1 MPCNKRMFITE
12 SSSMSNFSL
21 RNKLLL
27 LSLFPL
33 ILTLCILMTVS
44 YYVEQSALA
53 DEVTTFRTKLIG
65 ERKTQIKEATEIAAG
80 IVQYQLSLKENGN
93 VNQAL
98 RDIRFGS
105 SGYFFIYDSQGKN
118 LFHAVMPNLEGQN
131 KIDMTDPRG
140 TKIIVGLLDAA
151 KRGDGNFSFY
161 FQKPNTNEQI
171 EKIGYSMMIP
181 GTDWMLG
188 TGAYIDDID
197 AVVEDYRAT
206 VTEQMI
212 DKSYAILLIALL
224 LAAMTA
230 VVILATAQRMVA
242 PIKNMADNLNDIAKG
257 EGDLTKRLTVKG
269 EDEIAQLGQSFN
281 LFVDKLQ
288 TIIGDVANATAKVK
302 SAANAIHD
310 QTKVMSS
317 QLISHNNETDQVVTA
332 ITEMSA
338 TASEVAQNTTQV
350 AEATHAATGDVA
362 NAQRCVDASLEE
374 ISALMAQINN
384 AAGNIQSLSEQSK
397 KINNVL
403 SVIGGIAEQTN
414 LLALN
419 AAIEAA
425 RAGEQGRGF
434 AVVADEVRNLA
445 SRTQSSTLEINEML
459 SELHK
464 LVALAVKT
472 MEESQQS
479 CVRSVDSSRA
489 ISESLGSVTSA
500 VTAIN
505 DMSTQIATAAT
516 EQSSVTEEIN
526 RNVFA
531 IQEIVNELLHSSEDA
546 ARVSQTVSQEGINL
560 GKLVGQFKI

>member
-1 MPCNKRMFITE
+1 
-12 SSSMSNFSL
+12 MSKLSL

-33 ILTLCILMTVS
+33 ILALLVLMSVS
-44 YYVEQSALA
+44 YYVEKNALA
-53 DEVTTFRTKLIG
+53 DEVVTFRSKLVG
-65 ERKTQIKEATEIAAG
+65 ERKQQIKEATEIAAG
-80 IVQYQLSLKENGN
+80 IVNYQLSLKEQGN

-105 SGYFFIYDSQGKN
+105 AGYFFMYDSQGKN
-118 LFHAVMPNLEGQN
+118 IFHALIPSLEGQN
-131 KIDMTDPRG
+131 KMDMTDPRG

-151 KRGDGNFSFY
+151 KRGDGSFSY
-161 FQKPNTNEQI
+161 YYQKPNTNEQI
-171 EKIGYSMMIP
+171 EKISYAMMIP

-188 TGAYIDDID
+188 TGAYIDDIE
-197 AVVEDYRAT
+197 AVVEDYRET
-206 VTEQMI
+206 VTEQMAE
-212 DKSYAILLIALL
+212 KSFAILLIALFL
-224 LAAMTA
+224 TGITGFIIMIAAH
-230 VVILATAQRMVA
+230 RMVV

-269 EDEIAQLGQSFN
+269 EDEIAQLGRSFN

-288 TIIGDVANATAKVK
+288 HIIGDVATATAKVK
-302 SAANAIHD
+302 TAANAIHD

-317 QLISHNNETDQVVTA
+317 QLVSHNNETDQVVTA
-332 ITEMSA
+332 ITEMSS
-338 TASEVAQNTTQV
+338 TANEVAKNTTQV

-374 ISALMAQINN
+374 IASLMSQINN
-384 AAGNIQSLSEQSK
+384 AAGSIKSLSEQSQ
-397 KINNVL
+397 KINSVL

-445 SRTQSSTLEINEML
+445 SRTQASTLEINEML
-459 SELHK
+459 SALHK
-464 LVALAVKT
+464 LVTQAVKA

-479 CVRSVDSSRA
+479 CVRSVDSSRT
-489 ISESLGSVTSA
+489 ISDSLGSVTSA

-505 DMSTQIATAAT
+505 DMSTQIAAAAT

-526 RNVFA
+526 RNVYA
-531 IQEIVNELLHSSEDA
+531 IQGIVNELLHSSEDA
-546 ARVSQTVSQEGINL
+546 ARISMTVSEEGINL

>member
-1 MPCNKRMFITE
+1 
-12 SSSMSNFSL
+12 MSNFSL

-27 LSLFPL
+27 LALFPL
-33 ILTLCILMTVS
+33 ILTLIVLMTVS
-44 YYVEQSALA
+44 YHVEQSALA
-53 DEVTTFRTKLIG
+53 DEVTTFREKLIG
-65 ERKTQIKEATEIAAG
+65 ERKTQIKEATQIAAG
-80 IVQYQLSLKENGN
+80 IVQYQLSLKEQGN

-140 TKIIVGLLDAA
+140 TKIIVGLLNAA
-151 KRGDGNFSFY
+151 KNGDGNFSFY

-188 TGAYIDDID
+188 TGVYVDDID
-197 AVVEDYRAT
+197 AVVEDYRAAAY
-206 VTEQMI
+206 EQMMS
-212 DKSYAILLIALL
+212 KSLGVLLIALI
-224 LAAMTA
+224 LAAITA
-230 VVILATAQRMVA
+230 AVILLTAHRMVT

-257 EGDLTKRLTVKG
+257 EGDLTKRLAVKG
-269 EDEIAQLGQSFN
+269 DDEIAQLGRSFN

-288 TIIGDVANATAKVK
+288 TIIGDVAHATAKVK
-302 SAANAIHD
+302 TAANAIHD
-310 QTKVMSS
+310 QTKVMSR

-384 AAGNIQSLSEQSK
+384 AASNIQSLSEQSQ
-397 KINNVL
+397 KINSVL

-464 LVALAVKT
+464 LVSLAVKT

-479 CVRSVDSSRA
+479 CIRSVDSSRA

-531 IQEIVNELLHSSEDA
+531 IQEIVNELLHSSEEA
-546 ARVSQTVSQEGINL
+546 ASVSQTVSQEGLNL
-560 GKLVGQFKI
+560 GKLVGQFRI

>member
-1 MPCNKRMFITE
+1 
-12 SSSMSNFSL
+12 MSNLSL

-33 ILTLCILMTVS
+33 IFTLLVLITVS
-44 YYVEQSALA
+44 YYVEQESLA
-53 DEVTTFRTKLIG
+53 EEVVTFRTKLVG
-65 ERKTQIKEATEIAAG
+65 ERKQQIKEATEIAAG
-80 IVQYQLSLKENGN
+80 IVQYQLSLKDKGN

-105 SGYFFIYDSQGKN
+105 AGYFFMYDSQGKN
-118 LFHAVMPNLEGQN
+118 IFHALLPNLEGQN

-151 KRGDGNFSFY
+151 KRGDGNFSY
-161 FQKPNTNEQI
+161 YYQKPNTNEQI
-171 EKIGYSMMIP
+171 EKISFVMMVP

-188 TGAYIDDID
+188 TGAYIDDIE
-197 AVVEDYRAT
+197 AVVEDYRQT
-206 VTEQMI
+206 VTEQMAE
-212 DKSYAILLIALL
+212 KSLMILLIALVL
-224 LAAMTA
+224 TG
-230 VVILATAQRMVA
+230 ATAFVIMVAAHRMVV

-257 EGDLTKRLTVKG
+257 EGDLTKRLSVKG
-269 EDEIAQLGQSFN
+269 EDEIAQLGRAFN

-288 TIIGDVANATAKVK
+288 HIIGDVANATAKVK
-302 SAANAIHD
+302 AAANAIHD

-317 QLISHNNETDQVVTA
+317 QLLSHNNETDQVVTA
-332 ITEMSA
+332 ITEMSS

-350 AEATHAATGDVA
+350 AEATQAATGDVA

-374 ISALMAQINN
+374 IAALMEQINH
-384 AAGNIQSLSEQSK
+384 AAGSIKSLSEQSQ
-397 KINNVL
+397 KINSVL

-445 SRTQSSTLEINEML
+445 SRTQASTLEINEML
-459 SELHK
+459 SALHK
-464 LVALAVKT
+464 LVSQAVKT
-472 MEESQQS
+472 MDESQQS
-479 CVRSVDSSRA
+479 CVRSVESSRA

-526 RNVFA
+526 RNVYA

-546 ARVSQTVSQEGINL
+546 ARVSQTVSQEGTNL
-560 GKLVGQFKI
+560 GNLVGQFKI

>member
-1 MPCNKRMFITE
+1 
-12 SSSMSNFSL
+12 MSNFSL

-33 ILTLCILMTVS
+33 ILTLLILMSVS
-44 YYVEQSALA
+44 YYVEKEALD
-53 DEVTTFRTKLIG
+53 DEVVTFKTKLVG
-65 ERKTQIKEATEIAAG
+65 ERKQQIKEATEIAAG
-80 IVQYQLSLKENGN
+80 IVQYQISLKDQGN

-105 SGYFFIYDSQGKN
+105 AGYFFIYDSKGKN
-118 LFHAVMPNLEGQN
+118 IFHALLPALEGQD

-140 TKIIVGLLDAA
+140 TKIIVGLLNAA
-151 KRGDGNFSFY
+151 QRGDGHFSY
-161 FQKPNTNEQI
+161 YYQKPNTNEQI
-171 EKIGYSMMIP
+171 EKLSYVTMVP

-188 TGAYIDDID
+188 TGAYIDDIE
-197 AVVEDYRAT
+197 AVVEDYRIT
-206 VTEQMI
+206 VTEQMV
-212 DKSYAILLIALL
+212 DKSYGLLLIALL
-224 LAAMTA
+224 LTGFAAFIIMIA
-230 VVILATAQRMVA
+230 AHRMVV
-242 PIKNMADNLNDIAKG
+242 PIQKMAENLNDIAKG
-257 EGDLTKRLTVKG
+257 EGDLTKRLLVKG

-288 TIIGDVANATAKVK
+288 TIIGDVASATTKVK
-302 SAANAIHD
+302 EAANAIHD

-332 ITEMSA
+332 ITEMSS

-350 AEATHAATGDVA
+350 AEATQAATGDVA

-374 ISALMAQINN
+374 IAGLMEQINH
-384 AAGNIQSLSEQSK
+384 AAGSIQSLSEQSQ
-397 KINNVL
+397 KINSVL

-445 SRTQSSTLEINEML
+445 SRTQASTLEINEML
-459 SELHK
+459 SALHK
-464 LVALAVKT
+464 LVAQAVKT
-472 MEESQQS
+472 MEDSQQS
-479 CVRSVDSSRA
+479 CVRSVASSRA

-526 RNVFA
+526 RNVYA
-531 IQEIVNELLHSSEDA
+531 IQEIVNELLHSSQDA
-546 ARVSQTVSQEGINL
+546 ARISQTVSQEGTNL

>member
-1 MPCNKRMFITE
+1 
-12 SSSMSNFSL
+12 MSNFSL

-151 KRGDGNFSFY
+151 KKGDGNFSFY

-188 TGAYIDDID
+188 TGVYIDDID
-197 AVVEDYRAT
+197 TVVEDYRAT

-212 DKSYAILLIALL
+212 EKSYAILLIALL
-224 LAAMTA
+224 LAAITA
-230 VVILATAQRMVA
+230 AVILITAQRMVA

-257 EGDLTKRLTVKG
+257 EGDLTKRLIVKG

-288 TIIGDVANATAKVK
+288 TIIGDVANATTKVK
-302 SAANAIHD
+302 TAANAIHD

-384 AAGNIQSLSEQSK
+384 AAGSIQSLSEQSK

-459 SELHK
+459 TELHK

>member
-1 MPCNKRMFITE
+1 
-12 SSSMSNFSL
+12 MSNLSL

-33 ILTLCILMTVS
+33 ILTLLVLMTVS
-44 YYVEQSALA
+44 YYVEQESLA
-53 DEVTTFRTKLIG
+53 EEVVTFRTKLVG
-65 ERKTQIKEATEIAAG
+65 ERKQQIKEATEIAAG
-80 IVQYQLSLKENGN
+80 IVQYQLSLKDQGY

-105 SGYFFIYDSQGKN
+105 AGYFFIYDSQGKN
-118 LFHAVMPNLEGQN
+118 IFHALMPNLEGQN

-151 KRGDGNFSFY
+151 KRGDGNFSY
-161 FQKPNTNEQI
+161 YYQKPNTNEQI
-171 EKIGYSMMIP
+171 EKISYVMMVP

-188 TGAYIDDID
+188 TGAYIDDIE
-197 AVVEDYRAT
+197 AVVEDYRQT
-206 VTEQMI
+206 VTEQMA
-212 DKSYAILLIALL
+212 DKSFMILLIALVL
-224 LAAMTA
+224 TGITAFIIMVAAH
-230 VVILATAQRMVA
+230 RMVV
-242 PIKNMADNLNDIAKG
+242 PIKNMADSLNDIAKG
-257 EGDLTKRLTVKG
+257 EGDLTKRLSVKG
-269 EDEIAQLGQSFN
+269 EDEIAQLGQAFN

-317 QLISHNNETDQVVTA
+317 QLLSHNNETDQVVTA
-332 ITEMSA
+332 ITEMSS

-350 AEATHAATGDVA
+350 AEATQAATGDVA

-374 ISALMAQINN
+374 IAGLMSQINN
-384 AAGNIQSLSEQSK
+384 AAGSIKSLSEQSQ
-397 KINNVL
+397 KINSVL

-445 SRTQSSTLEINEML
+445 SRTQASTLEINEML

-464 LVALAVKT
+464 LVSVAVKT
-472 MEESQQS
+472 MDESQQS

-526 RNVFA
+526 RNVYA

-546 ARVSQTVSQEGINL
+546 AKVSQTVSQEGINL

>member
-1 MPCNKRMFITE
+1 
-12 SSSMSNFSL
+12 MSNLSL

-27 LSLFPL
+27 LALFPL
-33 ILTLCILMTVS
+33 LLTLVILMTVS
-44 YYVEQSALA
+44 YHVEQESLA
-53 DEVTTFRTKLIG
+53 DEVTAFREKLIG
-65 ERKTQIKEATEIAAG
+65 ERKTQIKEATQIAAG
-80 IVQYQLSLKENGN
+80 IVQYQLSLKEQGN

-140 TKIIVGLLDAA
+140 TKIIVGLLNAA
-151 KRGDGNFSFY
+151 KNGDGNFSFY

-171 EKIGYSMMIP
+171 EKLGYSMMIP

-188 TGAYIDDID
+188 TGVYVDDID

-206 VTEQMI
+206 AYEQMM
-212 DKSYAILLIALL
+212 SNSLGVLL
-224 LAAMTA
+224 LALILAAITA
-230 VVILATAQRMVA
+230 AVILLTAHRMVT

-257 EGDLTKRLTVKG
+257 EGDLTKRLTVTG
-269 EDEIAQLGQSFN
+269 EDEIAQLGRSFN

-384 AAGNIQSLSEQSK
+384 AASNIQSLSEQSK
-397 KINNVL
+397 KINSVL

-434 AVVADEVRNLA
+434 AVVADEVRSLA

-464 LVALAVKT
+464 LVSLAVKT

-479 CVRSVDSSRA
+479 CIRSVDSSRA

-546 ARVSQTVSQEGINL
+546 ARVSQTVSQEGTNL

>member
-1 MPCNKRMFITE
+1 
-12 SSSMSNFSL
+12 MSNFSL

-27 LSLFPL
+27 LALFPL
-33 ILTLCILMTVS
+33 ILTLIVLMTLS
-44 YYVEQSALA
+44 YHVEQSALA
-53 DEVTTFRTKLIG
+53 DEVTAFREKLIS
-65 ERKTQIKEATEIAAG
+65 ERKTQIKEATQIAAG
-80 IVQYQLSLKENGN
+80 IVQYQLSLKEQGN

-140 TKIIVGLLDAA
+140 TKIIVGLLNAA
-151 KRGDGNFSFY
+151 KNGDGNFSFY

-188 TGAYIDDID
+188 TGVYVDDID
-197 AVVEDYRAT
+197 AVVEDYRAAAY
-206 VTEQMI
+206 EQMMS
-212 DKSYAILLIALL
+212 KSLGVLLIALI
-224 LAAMTA
+224 LAAITA
-230 VVILATAQRMVA
+230 AVILLTAHRMVT

-257 EGDLTKRLTVKG
+257 EGDLTKRLTVTG
-269 EDEIAQLGQSFN
+269 EDEIAQLGRSFN

-288 TIIGDVANATAKVK
+288 TIIGDVAHATAKVK
-302 SAANAIHD
+302 TAANAIHD

-384 AAGNIQSLSEQSK
+384 AASNIQSLSEQSK
-397 KINNVL
+397 KINSVL

-434 AVVADEVRNLA
+434 AVVADEVRSLA

-464 LVALAVKT
+464 LVSLAVKT

-479 CVRSVDSSRA
+479 CIRSVDSSRA

-546 ARVSQTVSQEGINL
+546 ARVSQTVSQEGLNL

>member
-1 MPCNKRMFITE
+1 
-12 SSSMSNFSL
+12 MSKLSL

-33 ILTLCILMTVS
+33 ILALLILMSVS
-44 YYVEQSALA
+44 YYVEQDALA
-53 DEVTTFRTKLIG
+53 AEVVTFKTKLVG
-65 ERKTQIKEATEIAAG
+65 ERKQQIKEATEIAAG
-80 IVQYQLSLKENGN
+80 IVNYQLSLKEQGN

-105 SGYFFIYDSQGKN
+105 AGYFFMYDSQGKN
-118 LFHAVMPNLEGQN
+118 IFHALIPSLEGQN

-151 KRGDGNFSFY
+151 KRGDGNFSY
-161 FQKPNTNEQI
+161 YYQKPNTNEQV
-171 EKIGYSMMIP
+171 EKISYAMMIP

-197 AVVEDYRAT
+197 AVVEEYRAT
-206 VTEQMI
+206 VTEQMA
-212 DKSYAILLIALL
+212 DKSFAILLIAFFLTGITGFIIMI
-224 LAAMTA
+224 AAH
-230 VVILATAQRMVA
+230 RMVV

-257 EGDLTKRLTVKG
+257 EGDLTKRLAVKG
-269 EDEIAQLGQSFN
+269 EDEIAQLGRSFN

-288 TIIGDVANATAKVK
+288 NIIGDVATATAKVK
-302 SAANAIHD
+302 TAANAIHA
-310 QTKVMSS
+310 QTTVMSS
-317 QLISHNNETDQVVTA
+317 QLVSHNNETDQVVTA
-332 ITEMSA
+332 ITEMSS
-338 TASEVAQNTTQV
+338 TASEVAKNTTQV

-374 ISALMAQINN
+374 IASLMSQINN
-384 AAGNIQSLSEQSK
+384 AAGSIKSLSEQSQ
-397 KINNVL
+397 KINSVL

-445 SRTQSSTLEINEML
+445 SRTQASTLEINEML
-459 SELHK
+459 SALHK
-464 LVALAVKT
+464 LVTQAVKA

-479 CVRSVDSSRA
+479 CVRSVDSSRT
-489 ISESLGSVTSA
+489 ISDSLGSVTSA

-505 DMSTQIATAAT
+505 DMSTQIAAAAT

-526 RNVFA
+526 RNVYA

-546 ARVSQTVSQEGINL
+546 ARVSLTVSEEGINL
-560 GKLVGQFKI
+560 GKLVGQFRI

>member
-1 MPCNKRMFITE
+1 MF
-12 SSSMSNFSL
+12 NLSL

-33 ILTLCILMTVS
+33 LLALIILMSIS
-44 YYVEQSALA
+44 YYVEKGALA
-53 DEVTTFRTKLIG
+53 EEIVTFRTKLVD
-65 ERKTQIKEATEIAAG
+65 ERKQQIKEATQIAAG
-80 IVQYQLSLKENGN
+80 IVEYQLSLKDKGD

-98 RDIRFGS
+98 RNIRFGS
-105 SGYFFIYDSQGKN
+105 AGYFFIYDSQGKN
-118 LFHAVMPNLEGQN
+118 LFHALLPELEGQN

-140 TKIIVGLLDAA
+140 TKIIVGLLEAA
-151 KRGDGNFSFY
+151 QRGDGNFSFY

-171 EKIGYSMMIP
+171 EKLGFSMMIP

-188 TGAYIDDID
+188 TGAYIDDIEAD
-197 AVVEDYRAT
+197 VEKYSDT
-206 VTEQMI
+206 VTERMASKSMMI
-212 DKSYAILLIALL
+212 LFIAFILILVTVLI
-224 LAAMTA
+224 
-230 VVILATAQRMVA
+230 ILVSAHRMVI
-242 PIKNMADNLNDIAKG
+242 PIKHMADSLNDIAKG
-257 EGDLTKRLTVKG
+257 EGDLTKRLDVEG
-269 EDEIAQLGQSFN
+269 SDEIAQLGQSFN

-288 TIIGDVANATAKVK
+288 TIIGEVANATDKVK
-302 SAANAIHD
+302 MAAISIQG
-310 QTKVMSS
+310 QTEAMAS

-332 ITEMSA
+332 ITEMSS

-374 ISALMAQINN
+374 ISVLMEQINH
-384 AAGNIQSLSEQSK
+384 AAGNIKSLSAQSQ
-397 KINNVL
+397 KINSVL

-445 SRTQSSTLEINEML
+445 SRTQASTLEINEML

-464 LVALAVKT
+464 LVSLAVKT
-472 MEESQQS
+472 MDESQQS
-479 CVRSVDSSRA
+479 CVRSVESSRA

-526 RNVFA
+526 RNVYA
-531 IQEIVNELLHSSEDA
+531 IQDIVNELLHSSEEA
-546 ARVSQTVSQEGINL
+546 AKVSQTVSQEGMLL
-560 GKLVGQFKI
+560 GNLVGQFKI

>member
-1 MPCNKRMFITE
+1 
-12 SSSMSNFSL
+12 MSNFSL

-33 ILTLCILMTVS
+33 IFTLFVLMTVS
-44 YYVEQSALA
+44 YYVEKDALA

-151 KRGDGNFSFY
+151 KKGDGNFSFY

-188 TGAYIDDID
+188 TGVYIDDID
-197 AVVEDYRAT
+197 TVVEDYRAT

-212 DKSYAILLIALL
+212 EKSYAILLIALL
-224 LAAMTA
+224 LAAITT
-230 VVILATAQRMVA
+230 VVILITAQRMVA

-302 SAANAIHD
+302 TAANAIHD

-384 AAGNIQSLSEQSK
+384 AAGSIQSLSEQSK

-459 SELHK
+459 TELHK

>member
-1 MPCNKRMFITE
+1 MP
-12 SSSMSNFSL
+12 NFSL

-33 ILTLCILMTVS
+33 IFTLFVLMTVS
-44 YYVEQSALA
+44 YYVEKDALA

-151 KRGDGNFSFY
+151 KKGDGNFSFY

-188 TGAYIDDID
+188 TGVYIDDID
-197 AVVEDYRAT
+197 TVVEDYRAT

-212 DKSYAILLIALL
+212 EKSYAILLIALL
-224 LAAMTA
+224 LAAITVA
-230 VVILATAQRMVA
+230 VILITAQRMVA
-242 PIKNMADNLNDIAKG
+242 PIKNMANNLNDIAKG
-257 EGDLTKRLTVKG
+257 EGDLTKRLIVKG

-302 SAANAIHD
+302 TAANAIHD

-384 AAGNIQSLSEQSK
+384 AAGSIQSLSEQSK

>member
-1 MPCNKRMFITE
+1 
-12 SSSMSNFSL
+12 MSNFSL

-151 KRGDGNFSFY
+151 KKGDGNFSFY

-472 MEESQQS
+472 MEESQRS

>member
-1 MPCNKRMFITE
+1 
-12 SSSMSNFSL
+12 MSKLSL

-33 ILTLCILMTVS
+33 ILALLVLMSVS
-44 YYVEQSALA
+44 YYVEQDALA
-53 DEVTTFRTKLIG
+53 HEVATFRSKLVG
-65 ERKTQIKEATEIAAG
+65 ERKQQIKEATEIAAG
-80 IVQYQLSLKENGN
+80 IVNYQLSLKEQGN

-105 SGYFFIYDSQGKN
+105 AGYFFMYDSQGKN
-118 LFHAVMPNLEGQN
+118 IFHALLPSLEGQN

-151 KRGDGNFSFY
+151 KRGDGSFSY
-161 FQKPNTNEQI
+161 YYQKPNTNEQI
-171 EKIGYSMMIP
+171 EKISYVMMIP

-188 TGAYIDDID
+188 TGAYIDDIE
-197 AVVEDYRAT
+197 AVVEDYRET
-206 VTEQMI
+206 VTEQMAE
-212 DKSYAILLIALL
+212 KSFAILLIALFL
-224 LAAMTA
+224 TGITGFIIMIAAH
-230 VVILATAQRMVA
+230 RMVV

-269 EDEIAQLGQSFN
+269 EDEIAQLGRSFN

-288 TIIGDVANATAKVK
+288 HIIGDVATATAKVK
-302 SAANAIHD
+302 TAANAIHD

-317 QLISHNNETDQVVTA
+317 QLVSHNNETDQVVTA
-332 ITEMSA
+332 ITEMSS
-338 TASEVAQNTTQV
+338 TANEVAKNTTQV

-374 ISALMAQINN
+374 IASLMSQINN
-384 AAGNIQSLSEQSK
+384 AAGSIKSLSEQSQ
-397 KINNVL
+397 KINSVL

-445 SRTQSSTLEINEML
+445 SRTQASTLEINEML
-459 SELHK
+459 SALHK
-464 LVALAVKT
+464 LVTQAVKA

-479 CVRSVDSSRA
+479 CVRSVDSSRT
-489 ISESLGSVTSA
+489 ISDSLGSVTSA

-505 DMSTQIATAAT
+505 DMSTQIAAAAT

-526 RNVFA
+526 RNVYA

-546 ARVSQTVSQEGINL
+546 ARVSLTVSEEGINL
-560 GKLVGQFKI
+560 GKLVGQFRI

>member
-1 MPCNKRMFITE
+1 
-12 SSSMSNFSL
+12 MSNFSL

-27 LSLFPL
+27 LALFPL
-33 ILTLCILMTVS
+33 ILTLIVLMTVS
-44 YYVEQSALA
+44 YHVEQSALA
-53 DEVTTFRTKLIG
+53 DEVTTFREKLIG
-65 ERKTQIKEATEIAAG
+65 ERKTQIKEATQIAAG
-80 IVQYQLSLKENGN
+80 IVQYQLSLKEQGN

-140 TKIIVGLLDAA
+140 TKIIVGLLNAA
-151 KRGDGNFSFY
+151 KNGDGNFSFY

-224 LAAMTA
+224 LAAITA
-230 VVILATAQRMVA
+230 AVILVTAQRMVT

-257 EGDLTKRLTVKG
+257 EGDLTKRLAVKG
-269 EDEIAQLGQSFN
+269 DDEIAQLGRSFN

-288 TIIGDVANATAKVK
+288 TIIGDVAHATAKVK
-302 SAANAIHD
+302 TAANAIHD
-310 QTKVMSS
+310 QTKVMSR

-384 AAGNIQSLSEQSK
+384 AASNIQSLSEQSQ
-397 KINNVL
+397 KINSVL

-464 LVALAVKT
+464 LVSLAVKT

-479 CVRSVDSSRA
+479 CIRSVDSSRA

-531 IQEIVNELLHSSEDA
+531 IQEIVNELLHSSEEA
-546 ARVSQTVSQEGINL
+546 ASVSQTVSQEGLNL
-560 GKLVGQFKI
+560 GKLVGQFRI

>member
-1 MPCNKRMFITE
+1 
-12 SSSMSNFSL
+12 MSNFSL

-33 ILTLCILMTVS
+33 ILTLLILMSVS
-44 YYVEQSALA
+44 YYVEKEALD
-53 DEVTTFRTKLIG
+53 DEVVTFKTKLVG
-65 ERKTQIKEATEIAAG
+65 ERKQQIKEATEIAAG
-80 IVQYQLSLKENGN
+80 IVQYQISLKDQGN

-105 SGYFFIYDSQGKN
+105 AGYFFIYDSKGKN
-118 LFHAVMPNLEGQN
+118 IFHALLPALEGQD

-140 TKIIVGLLDAA
+140 TKIIVGLLNAA
-151 KRGDGNFSFY
+151 QRGDGHFSY
-161 FQKPNTNEQI
+161 YYQKPNTNEQI
-171 EKIGYSMMIP
+171 EKLSYVTMVP

-188 TGAYIDDID
+188 TGAYIDDIE
-197 AVVEDYRAT
+197 AVVEDYRIT
-206 VTEQMI
+206 VTEQMV
-212 DKSYAILLIALL
+212 DKSYGLLLIALL
-224 LAAMTA
+224 LTGFTAFIIMIAAH
-230 VVILATAQRMVA
+230 RMVV
-242 PIKNMADNLNDIAKG
+242 PIQKMAENLNDIAKG
-257 EGDLTKRLTVKG
+257 EGDLTKRLLVKG

-288 TIIGDVANATAKVK
+288 TIIGDVASATTKVK
-302 SAANAIHD
+302 EAANAIHD

-332 ITEMSA
+332 ITEMSSA
-338 TASEVAQNTTQV
+338 ASEVAQNTTQV
-350 AEATHAATGDVA
+350 AEATQAATGDVA

-374 ISALMAQINN
+374 IAGLMEQINH
-384 AAGNIQSLSEQSK
+384 AAGSIQSLSEQSQ
-397 KINNVL
+397 KINSVL

-445 SRTQSSTLEINEML
+445 SRTQASTLEINEML
-459 SELHK
+459 SALHK
-464 LVALAVKT
+464 LVAQAVKT
-472 MEESQQS
+472 MEDSQQS
-479 CVRSVDSSRA
+479 CVRSVASSRA

-526 RNVFA
+526 RNVYA
-531 IQEIVNELLHSSEDA
+531 IQEIVNELLHSSQDA
-546 ARVSQTVSQEGINL
+546 ARISQTVSQEGTNL

>member
-1 MPCNKRMFITE
+1 
-12 SSSMSNFSL
+12 MSKLSL

-33 ILTLCILMTVS
+33 ILALLVLMSVS
-44 YYVEQSALA
+44 YYVEQDALA
-53 DEVTTFRTKLIG
+53 HEVATFRSKLVG
-65 ERKTQIKEATEIAAG
+65 ERKQQIKEATEIAAG
-80 IVQYQLSLKENGN
+80 IVNYQLSLKEQGN

-105 SGYFFIYDSQGKN
+105 AGYFFMYDSQGKN
-118 LFHAVMPNLEGQN
+118 IFHALLPSLEGQN

-151 KRGDGNFSFY
+151 KRGDGSFSY
-161 FQKPNTNEQI
+161 YYQKPNTNEQI
-171 EKIGYSMMIP
+171 EKISYVMMIP

-188 TGAYIDDID
+188 TGAYIDDIE
-197 AVVEDYRAT
+197 AVVEDYRET
-206 VTEQMI
+206 VTEQMAE
-212 DKSYAILLIALL
+212 KSFAILLIALFL
-224 LAAMTA
+224 TGITGFIIMIAAH
-230 VVILATAQRMVA
+230 RMVV

-269 EDEIAQLGQSFN
+269 EDEIAQLGRSFN

-288 TIIGDVANATAKVK
+288 HIIGDVATATAKVK
-302 SAANAIHD
+302 TAANAIHD

-317 QLISHNNETDQVVTA
+317 QLVSHNNETDQVVTA
-332 ITEMSA
+332 ITEMSS
-338 TASEVAQNTTQV
+338 TANEVAKNTTQV

-374 ISALMAQINN
+374 IASLMSQINN
-384 AAGNIQSLSEQSK
+384 AAGSIKSLSEQSQ
-397 KINNVL
+397 KINSVL

-445 SRTQSSTLEINEML
+445 SRTQASTLEINEML
-459 SELHK
+459 SALHK
-464 LVALAVKT
+464 LVTQAVKA

-479 CVRSVDSSRA
+479 CVRSVDSSRT
-489 ISESLGSVTSA
+489 ISDSLGSVTSA

-505 DMSTQIATAAT
+505 DMSTQIAAAAT

-526 RNVFA
+526 RNVYA

-546 ARVSQTVSQEGINL
+546 ARISMTVSEEGINL

>member
-1 MPCNKRMFITE
+1 
-12 SSSMSNFSL
+12 MSKLSL

-33 ILTLCILMTVS
+33 ILALLVLMSVS
-44 YYVEQSALA
+44 YYVEKNALA
-53 DEVTTFRTKLIG
+53 DEVVTFRSKLVG
-65 ERKTQIKEATEIAAG
+65 ERKQQIKEATEIAAG
-80 IVQYQLSLKENGN
+80 IVNYQLSLKEQGN

-105 SGYFFIYDSQGKN
+105 AGYFFMYDSQGKN
-118 LFHAVMPNLEGQN
+118 IFHALIPSLEGQN
-131 KIDMTDPRG
+131 KMDMTDPRG

-151 KRGDGNFSFY
+151 KRGDGSFSY
-161 FQKPNTNEQI
+161 YYQKPNTNEQI
-171 EKIGYSMMIP
+171 EKISYAMMIP
-181 GTDWMLG
+181 STDWMLG
-188 TGAYIDDID
+188 TGAYIDDIE
-197 AVVEDYRAT
+197 AVVEDYRQT
-206 VTEQMI
+206 VTEQMAE
-212 DKSYAILLIALL
+212 KSFAILLIALFL
-224 LAAMTA
+224 TGITGFIIMIAAH
-230 VVILATAQRMVA
+230 RMVV

-269 EDEIAQLGQSFN
+269 EDEIAQLGRSFN

-288 TIIGDVANATAKVK
+288 HIIGDVATATAKVK
-302 SAANAIHD
+302 TAANAIHD

-317 QLISHNNETDQVVTA
+317 QLVSHNNETDQVVTA
-332 ITEMSA
+332 ITEMSS
-338 TASEVAQNTTQV
+338 TANEVAKNTTQV

-374 ISALMAQINN
+374 IASLMSQINN
-384 AAGNIQSLSEQSK
+384 AAGSIKSLSEQSQ
-397 KINNVL
+397 KINSVL

-445 SRTQSSTLEINEML
+445 SRTQASTLEINEML
-459 SELHK
+459 SALHK
-464 LVALAVKT
+464 LVTQAVKA

-479 CVRSVDSSRA
+479 CIRSVDSSRT
-489 ISESLGSVTSA
+489 ISDSLGSVTSA

-505 DMSTQIATAAT
+505 DMSTQIAAAAT

-526 RNVFA
+526 RNVYA

-546 ARVSQTVSQEGINL
+546 ARISMTVSEEGINL

>member
-1 MPCNKRMFITE
+1 
-12 SSSMSNFSL
+12 MSNFSL

-302 SAANAIHD
+302 TAANAIHD

-384 AAGNIQSLSEQSK
+384 AAGSIQSLSEQSK

>member
-1 MPCNKRMFITE
+1 
-12 SSSMSNFSL
+12 MSKLSL

-33 ILTLCILMTVS
+33 ILALLVLMSVS
-44 YYVEQSALA
+44 YYVEQDALA
-53 DEVTTFRTKLIG
+53 DEVVTFRSKLVG
-65 ERKTQIKEATEIAAG
+65 ERKQQIKEATEIAAG
-80 IVQYQLSLKENGN
+80 IVNYQLSLKEQGN

-105 SGYFFIYDSQGKN
+105 AGYFFMYDSQGKN
-118 LFHAVMPNLEGQN
+118 IFHALIPSLEGQN
-131 KIDMTDPRG
+131 KMDMTDPRG

-151 KRGDGNFSFY
+151 KRGDGSFSY
-161 FQKPNTNEQI
+161 YYQKPNTNEQI
-171 EKIGYSMMIP
+171 EKISYAMMIP

-188 TGAYIDDID
+188 TGAYIDDIE
-197 AVVEDYRAT
+197 AVVEDYRET
-206 VTEQMI
+206 VTEQMA
-212 DKSYAILLIALL
+212 DKSFAILLIALFL
-224 LAAMTA
+224 TGITGFIIMIAAH
-230 VVILATAQRMVA
+230 RMVV

-269 EDEIAQLGQSFN
+269 EDEIAQLGRSFN

-288 TIIGDVANATAKVK
+288 HIIGDVATATAKVK
-302 SAANAIHD
+302 TAANAIHD

-317 QLISHNNETDQVVTA
+317 QLVSHNNETDQVVTA
-332 ITEMSA
+332 ITEMSS
-338 TASEVAQNTTQV
+338 TANEVAKNTTQV

-374 ISALMAQINN
+374 IASLMSQINN
-384 AAGNIQSLSEQSK
+384 AAGSIKSLSEQSQ
-397 KINNVL
+397 KINSVL

-445 SRTQSSTLEINEML
+445 SRTQASTLEINEML
-459 SELHK
+459 SALHK
-464 LVALAVKT
+464 LVTQAVKA

-479 CVRSVDSSRA
+479 CVRSVDSSRT
-489 ISESLGSVTSA
+489 ISDSLGSVTSA

-505 DMSTQIATAAT
+505 DMSTQIAAAAT

-526 RNVFA
+526 RNVYA

-546 ARVSQTVSQEGINL
+546 ARISMTVSEEGINL

>member
-1 MPCNKRMFITE
+1 
-12 SSSMSNFSL
+12 MSNFSL

-27 LSLFPL
+27 LALFPL
-33 ILTLCILMTVS
+33 ILTLIVLMTVS
-44 YYVEQSALA
+44 YHVEQSALA
-53 DEVTTFRTKLIG
+53 DEVTTFREKLIG
-65 ERKTQIKEATEIAAG
+65 ERKTQIKEATQIAAG
-80 IVQYQLSLKENGN
+80 IVQYQLSLKEQGN

-140 TKIIVGLLDAA
+140 TKIIVGLLNAA
-151 KRGDGNFSFY
+151 KNGDGNFSFY

-188 TGAYIDDID
+188 TGVYVDDID
-197 AVVEDYRAT
+197 AVVEDYRAAAY
-206 VTEQMI
+206 EQMMS
-212 DKSYAILLIALL
+212 KSLGVLLIALI
-224 LAAMTA
+224 LAAITA
-230 VVILATAQRMVA
+230 AVILLTAHRMVT

-257 EGDLTKRLTVKG
+257 EGDLTKRLAVKG
-269 EDEIAQLGQSFN
+269 DDEIAQLGRSFN

-288 TIIGDVANATAKVK
+288 TIIGDVAHATAKVK
-302 SAANAIHD
+302 TAANAIHD
-310 QTKVMSS
+310 QTKVMSR

-350 AEATHAATGDVA
+350 AAATHAATGDVA

-384 AAGNIQSLSEQSK
+384 AASNIQSLSEQSQ
-397 KINNVL
+397 KINSVL

-464 LVALAVKT
+464 LVSLAVKT

-479 CVRSVDSSRA
+479 CIRSVDSSRA

-531 IQEIVNELLHSSEDA
+531 IQEIVNELLHSSEEA
-546 ARVSQTVSQEGINL
+546 ASVSQTVSQEGLNL
-560 GKLVGQFKI
+560 GKLVGQFRI

>member
-1 MPCNKRMFITE
+1 
-12 SSSMSNFSL
+12 MSNFSL

-27 LSLFPL
+27 LALFPL
-33 ILTLCILMTVS
+33 ILTLIVLMTVS
-44 YYVEQSALA
+44 YHVEQSALA
-53 DEVTTFRTKLIG
+53 DEVTTFREKLIG
-65 ERKTQIKEATEIAAG
+65 ERKTQIKEATQIAAG
-80 IVQYQLSLKENGN
+80 IVQYQLSLKEQGN

-140 TKIIVGLLDAA
+140 TKIIVGLLNAA
-151 KRGDGNFSFY
+151 KNGDGNFSFY

-197 AVVEDYRAT
+197 AVVEDYRTT

-224 LAAMTA
+224 LAAITA
-230 VVILATAQRMVA
+230 AVILVTAQRMVT

-269 EDEIAQLGQSFN
+269 DDEIAQLGRSFN

-288 TIIGDVANATAKVK
+288 TIIGDVAHATAKVK
-302 SAANAIHD
+302 TAANAIHD
-310 QTKVMSS
+310 QTKVMSR

-384 AAGNIQSLSEQSK
+384 AASNIQSLSEQSQ
-397 KINNVL
+397 KINSVL

-464 LVALAVKT
+464 LVSLAVKT

-479 CVRSVDSSRA
+479 CIRSVDSSRA

-531 IQEIVNELLHSSEDA
+531 IQEIVNELLHSSEEA
-546 ARVSQTVSQEGINL
+546 ANVSQTVSQEGLNL

>member
-1 MPCNKRMFITE
+1 
-12 SSSMSNFSL
+12 MSNLSL

-27 LSLFPL
+27 LALFPL
-33 ILTLCILMTVS
+33 LLTLVILMTVS
-44 YYVEQSALA
+44 YHIEQESLA
-53 DEVTTFRTKLIG
+53 DEVTAFREKLIG
-65 ERKTQIKEATEIAAG
+65 ERKTQIKEATQIAAG
-80 IVQYQLSLKENGN
+80 IVQYQLSLKEQGN

-140 TKIIVGLLDAA
+140 TKIIVGLLNAA
-151 KRGDGNFSFY
+151 KNGDGNFSFY

-171 EKIGYSMMIP
+171 EKLGYSMMIP

-188 TGAYIDDID
+188 TGVYVDDID

-206 VTEQMI
+206 AYEQMMS
-212 DKSYAILLIALL
+212 KSLGVLLIALI
-224 LAAMTA
+224 LAAITA
-230 VVILATAQRMVA
+230 AVILLTAHRMVT

-257 EGDLTKRLTVKG
+257 EGDLTKRLTVTG
-269 EDEIAQLGQSFN
+269 EDEIAQLGRSFN

-384 AAGNIQSLSEQSK
+384 AASNIQSLSEQSK
-397 KINNVL
+397 KINSVL

-434 AVVADEVRNLA
+434 AVVADEVRSLA

-464 LVALAVKT
+464 LVSLAVKT

-489 ISESLGSVTSA
+489 ISDSLGSVTSA

-546 ARVSQTVSQEGINL
+546 ARVSQTVSQEGTNL

>member
-1 MPCNKRMFITE
+1 
-12 SSSMSNFSL
+12 MSKLSL

-33 ILTLCILMTVS
+33 ILALLVLMSVS
-44 YYVEQSALA
+44 YYVEKNALA
-53 DEVTTFRTKLIG
+53 DEVVTFRAKLVG
-65 ERKTQIKEATEIAAG
+65 ERKQQIKEATEIAAG
-80 IVQYQLSLKENGN
+80 IVNYQLSLKEQGN

-105 SGYFFIYDSQGKN
+105 AGYFFMYDSQGKN
-118 LFHAVMPNLEGQN
+118 IFHALIPSLEGQN
-131 KIDMTDPRG
+131 KMDMTDPRG

-151 KRGDGNFSFY
+151 KRGDGSFSY
-161 FQKPNTNEQI
+161 YYQKPNTNEQI
-171 EKIGYSMMIP
+171 EKISYAMMIP

-188 TGAYIDDID
+188 TGAYIDDIE
-197 AVVEDYRAT
+197 AVVEDYRET
-206 VTEQMI
+206 VTEQMAE
-212 DKSYAILLIALL
+212 KSFAILLIALFL
-224 LAAMTA
+224 TGITGFIIMIAAH
-230 VVILATAQRMVA
+230 RMVV

-269 EDEIAQLGQSFN
+269 EDEIAQLGRSFN

-288 TIIGDVANATAKVK
+288 HIIGDVATATAKVK
-302 SAANAIHD
+302 TAANAIHD

-317 QLISHNNETDQVVTA
+317 QLVSHNNETDQVVTA
-332 ITEMSA
+332 ITEMSS
-338 TASEVAQNTTQV
+338 TANEVAKNTTQV

-374 ISALMAQINN
+374 IASLMSQINN
-384 AAGNIQSLSEQSK
+384 AAGSIKSLSEQSQ
-397 KINNVL
+397 KINSVL

-445 SRTQSSTLEINEML
+445 SRTQASTLEINEML
-459 SELHK
+459 SALHK
-464 LVALAVKT
+464 LVTQAVKA

-479 CVRSVDSSRA
+479 CVRSVDSSRT
-489 ISESLGSVTSA
+489 ISDSLGSVTSA

-505 DMSTQIATAAT
+505 DMSTQIAAAAT

-526 RNVFA
+526 RNVYA

-546 ARVSQTVSQEGINL
+546 ARISMTVSEEGINL

>member
-1 MPCNKRMFITE
+1 
-12 SSSMSNFSL
+12 MSKLSL

-33 ILTLCILMTVS
+33 ILALLILMSVS
-44 YYVEQSALA
+44 YYVEQDALA
-53 DEVTTFRTKLIG
+53 AEVVTFKTKLVG
-65 ERKTQIKEATEIAAG
+65 ERKQQIKEATEIAAG
-80 IVQYQLSLKENGN
+80 IVNYQLSLKEQGN

-105 SGYFFIYDSQGKN
+105 AGYFFMYDSQGKN
-118 LFHAVMPNLEGQN
+118 IFHALIPSLEGQN

-151 KRGDGNFSFY
+151 KRGDGSFSY
-161 FQKPNTNEQI
+161 YYQKPNTNEQI
-171 EKIGYSMMIP
+171 EKISYAMMIP

-197 AVVEDYRAT
+197 AVVEEYRAT
-206 VTEQMI
+206 VTEQMA
-212 DKSYAILLIALL
+212 DKSFAILLIALFL
-224 LAAMTA
+224 TGITGFIIMIAAH
-230 VVILATAQRMVA
+230 RMVV

-257 EGDLTKRLTVKG
+257 EGDLTKRLAVKG
-269 EDEIAQLGQSFN
+269 EDEIAQLGRSFN

-288 TIIGDVANATAKVK
+288 NIIGDVATATAKVK
-302 SAANAIHD
+302 TAANAIHA

-317 QLISHNNETDQVVTA
+317 QLVSHNNETDQVVTA
-332 ITEMSA
+332 ITEMSS
-338 TASEVAQNTTQV
+338 TANEVAKNTTQV
-350 AEATHAATGDVA
+350 VEATHAATGDVA

-374 ISALMAQINN
+374 IASLMSQINN
-384 AAGNIQSLSEQSK
+384 AAGSIKSLSEQSQ
-397 KINNVL
+397 KINSVL

-445 SRTQSSTLEINEML
+445 SRTQASTLEINEML
-459 SELHK
+459 SALHK
-464 LVALAVKT
+464 LVTQAVKA

-479 CVRSVDSSRA
+479 CVRSVDSSRT
-489 ISESLGSVTSA
+489 ISDSLGSVTSA

-505 DMSTQIATAAT
+505 DMSTQIAAAAT

-526 RNVFA
+526 RNVYA

-546 ARVSQTVSQEGINL
+546 ARVSLTVSEEGINL
-560 GKLVGQFKI
+560 GKLVGQFRI

>member
-1 MPCNKRMFITE
+1 
-12 SSSMSNFSL
+12 MSNLSL

-27 LSLFPL
+27 LAMFPL
-33 ILTLCILMTVS
+33 LLTLVILMTVS
-44 YYVEQSALA
+44 YHVEQESLA
-53 DEVTTFRTKLIG
+53 DEVTAFREKLIG
-65 ERKTQIKEATEIAAG
+65 ERKAQIKEATQIAAG
-80 IVQYQLSLKENGN
+80 IVQYQLSLKEQGN

-140 TKIIVGLLDAA
+140 TKIIVGLLNAA
-151 KRGDGNFSFY
+151 KNGDGNFSFY

-188 TGAYIDDID
+188 TGVYVDDID

-206 VTEQMI
+206 AYEQMMS
-212 DKSYAILLIALL
+212 KSLGVLLIALL
-224 LAAMTA
+224 LAAITA
-230 VVILATAQRMVA
+230 AVILLTAHRMVT

-257 EGDLTKRLTVKG
+257 EGDLTKRLTVTG
-269 EDEIAQLGQSFN
+269 EDEIAQLGRSFN

-384 AAGNIQSLSEQSK
+384 AASNIQSLSEQSK
-397 KINNVL
+397 KINSVL

-434 AVVADEVRNLA
+434 AVVADEVRSLA

-464 LVALAVKT
+464 LVSLAVKT

-479 CVRSVDSSRA
+479 CIRSVDSSRA

-546 ARVSQTVSQEGINL
+546 ARVSQTVSQEGTNL

>member
-1 MPCNKRMFITE
+1 
-12 SSSMSNFSL
+12 MSKLSL

-33 ILTLCILMTVS
+33 IFALLILMSVS
-44 YYVEQSALA
+44 YYVEQDALA
-53 DEVTTFRTKLIG
+53 AEVVTFKTKLVG
-65 ERKTQIKEATEIAAG
+65 ERKQQIKEATEIAAG
-80 IVQYQLSLKENGN
+80 IVNYQLSLKEQGN

-105 SGYFFIYDSQGKN
+105 AGYFFMYDSQGKN
-118 LFHAVMPNLEGQN
+118 IFHALIPSLEGQN

-151 KRGDGNFSFY
+151 KRGDGSFSY
-161 FQKPNTNEQI
+161 YYQKPNTNEQV
-171 EKIGYSMMIP
+171 EKISYAMMIP

-197 AVVEDYRAT
+197 AVVEEYRAT
-206 VTEQMI
+206 VTEQMA
-212 DKSYAILLIALL
+212 DKSFAILLIALFL
-224 LAAMTA
+224 TGITGFIIMIAAH
-230 VVILATAQRMVA
+230 RMVV

-257 EGDLTKRLTVKG
+257 EGDLTKRLAVKG
-269 EDEIAQLGQSFN
+269 EDEIAQLGRSFN

-288 TIIGDVANATAKVK
+288 NIIGDVATATAKVK
-302 SAANAIHD
+302 TAANAIHA

-317 QLISHNNETDQVVTA
+317 QLVSHNNETDQVVTA
-332 ITEMSA
+332 ITEMSS
-338 TASEVAQNTTQV
+338 TANEVAKNTTQV

-374 ISALMAQINN
+374 IASLMSQINN
-384 AAGNIQSLSEQSK
+384 AAGSIKSLSEQSQ
-397 KINNVL
+397 KINSVL

-445 SRTQSSTLEINEML
+445 SRTQASTLEINEML
-459 SELHK
+459 SALHK
-464 LVALAVKT
+464 LVTQAVKA

-479 CVRSVDSSRA
+479 CVRSVDSSRT
-489 ISESLGSVTSA
+489 ISDSLGSVTSA

-505 DMSTQIATAAT
+505 DMSTQIAAAAT

-526 RNVFA
+526 RNVYA

-546 ARVSQTVSQEGINL
+546 ARVSLTVSEEGINL
-560 GKLVGQFKI
+560 GKLVGQFRI

>member
-1 MPCNKRMFITE
+1 
-12 SSSMSNFSL
+12 MSKLSL

-33 ILTLCILMTVS
+33 ILALLILMSVS
-44 YYVEQSALA
+44 YYVEQDALA
-53 DEVTTFRTKLIG
+53 AEVVTFKTKLVG
-65 ERKTQIKEATEIAAG
+65 ERKQQIKEATEIAAG
-80 IVQYQLSLKENGN
+80 IVNYQLSLKEQGN

-105 SGYFFIYDSQGKN
+105 AGYFFMYDSQGKN
-118 LFHAVMPNLEGQN
+118 IFHALIPSLEGQN
-131 KIDMTDPRG
+131 KMDMTDPRG

-151 KRGDGNFSFY
+151 KRGDGNFSY
-161 FQKPNTNEQI
+161 YYQKPNTNEQI
-171 EKIGYSMMIP
+171 EKISYAMMIP

-197 AVVEDYRAT
+197 AVVEEYRAT
-206 VTEQMI
+206 VTEQMA
-212 DKSYAILLIALL
+212 DKSFAILLIAFFLTGITGFIIMI
-224 LAAMTA
+224 AAH
-230 VVILATAQRMVA
+230 RMVV

-257 EGDLTKRLTVKG
+257 EGDLTKRLAVKG
-269 EDEIAQLGQSFN
+269 EDEIAQLGRSFN

-288 TIIGDVANATAKVK
+288 NIIGDVATATAKVK
-302 SAANAIHD
+302 TAANAIHA

-317 QLISHNNETDQVVTA
+317 QLVSHNNETDQVVTA
-332 ITEMSA
+332 ITEMSS
-338 TASEVAQNTTQV
+338 TANEVAKNTTQV

-374 ISALMAQINN
+374 IASLMSQINN
-384 AAGNIQSLSEQSK
+384 AAGSIKSLSEQSQ
-397 KINNVL
+397 KINSVL

-445 SRTQSSTLEINEML
+445 SRTQASTLEINEML
-459 SELHK
+459 SALHK
-464 LVALAVKT
+464 LVTQAVKA

-479 CVRSVDSSRA
+479 CVRSVDSSRT
-489 ISESLGSVTSA
+489 ISDSLGSVTSA

-505 DMSTQIATAAT
+505 DMSTQIAAAAT

-526 RNVFA
+526 RNVYA

-546 ARVSQTVSQEGINL
+546 ARVSLTVSEEGINL
-560 GKLVGQFKI
+560 GKLVGQFRI

>member
-1 MPCNKRMFITE
+1 
-12 SSSMSNFSL
+12 MSNFSL

-151 KRGDGNFSFY
+151 KKGDGNFSFY

-212 DKSYAILLIALL
+212 EKSYAILLIALL
-224 LAAMTA
+224 LAAITA
-230 VVILATAQRMVA
+230 AVILITAQRMVA

-257 EGDLTKRLTVKG
+257 EGDLTKRLIVKG

-302 SAANAIHD
+302 TAANAIHD

-317 QLISHNNETDQVVTA
+317 QLINHNNETDQVVTA

-384 AAGNIQSLSEQSK
+384 AAGSIQSLSEQSK

>member
-1 MPCNKRMFITE
+1 
-12 SSSMSNFSL
+12 MSNFSL

-27 LSLFPL
+27 LALFPL
-33 ILTLCILMTVS
+33 ILTLIVLMTVS
-44 YYVEQSALA
+44 YHVEQSALA
-53 DEVTTFRTKLIG
+53 DEVTTFREKLIG
-65 ERKTQIKEATEIAAG
+65 ERKTQIKEATQIAAG
-80 IVQYQLSLKENGN
+80 IVQYQLSLKEQGN

-140 TKIIVGLLDAA
+140 TKIIVGLLNAA
-151 KRGDGNFSFY
+151 KNGDGNFSFY

-197 AVVEDYRAT
+197 AVVEDYRTT

-224 LAAMTA
+224 LAAITA
-230 VVILATAQRMVA
+230 AVILVTAQRMVT

-257 EGDLTKRLTVKG
+257 EGDLTKRLAVKG
-269 EDEIAQLGQSFN
+269 DDEIAQLGRSFN

-288 TIIGDVANATAKVK
+288 TIIGDVAHATAKVK
-302 SAANAIHD
+302 TAANAIHD
-310 QTKVMSS
+310 QTKVMSR

-384 AAGNIQSLSEQSK
+384 AASNIQSLSEQSQ
-397 KINNVL
+397 KINSVL

-464 LVALAVKT
+464 LVSLAVKT

-479 CVRSVDSSRA
+479 CIRSVDSSRA

-531 IQEIVNELLHSSEDA
+531 IQEIVNELLHSSEEA
-546 ARVSQTVSQEGINL
+546 ASVSQTVSQEGLNL
-560 GKLVGQFKI
+560 GKLVGQFRI

>member
-1 MPCNKRMFITE
+1 
-12 SSSMSNFSL
+12 MSKLSL

-33 ILTLCILMTVS
+33 ILALLILMSVS
-44 YYVEQSALA
+44 YYVEQDALA
-53 DEVTTFRTKLIG
+53 AEVVTFKTKLVG
-65 ERKTQIKEATEIAAG
+65 ERKQQIKEATEIAAG
-80 IVQYQLSLKENGN
+80 IVNYQLSLKEQGN

-105 SGYFFIYDSQGKN
+105 AGYFFMYDSQGKN
-118 LFHAVMPNLEGQN
+118 IFHALIPSLEGQN
-131 KIDMTDPRG
+131 KMDMTDPRG

-151 KRGDGNFSFY
+151 KRGDGSFSY
-161 FQKPNTNEQI
+161 YYQKPNTNEQI
-171 EKIGYSMMIP
+171 EKISYAMMIP

-197 AVVEDYRAT
+197 AVVEEYRAT
-206 VTEQMI
+206 VTEQMA
-212 DKSYAILLIALL
+212 DKSFAILLIALFL
-224 LAAMTA
+224 TGITGFIIMIAAH
-230 VVILATAQRMVA
+230 RMVV

-257 EGDLTKRLTVKG
+257 EGDLTKRLAVKG
-269 EDEIAQLGQSFN
+269 EDEIAQLGRSFN

-288 TIIGDVANATAKVK
+288 NIIGDVATATAKVK
-302 SAANAIHD
+302 TAANAIHA

-317 QLISHNNETDQVVTA
+317 QLVSHNNETDQVVTA
-332 ITEMSA
+332 ITEMSS
-338 TASEVAQNTTQV
+338 TANEVAKNTTQV

-374 ISALMAQINN
+374 IASLMSQINN
-384 AAGNIQSLSEQSK
+384 AAGSIKSLSEQSQ
-397 KINNVL
+397 KINSVL

-445 SRTQSSTLEINEML
+445 SRTQASTLEINEML
-459 SELHK
+459 SALHK
-464 LVALAVKT
+464 LVTQAVKA

-479 CVRSVDSSRA
+479 CVRSVDSSRT
-489 ISESLGSVTSA
+489 ISDSLGSVTSA

-505 DMSTQIATAAT
+505 DMSTQIAAAAT

-526 RNVFA
+526 RNVYA

-546 ARVSQTVSQEGINL
+546 ARVSLTVSEEGINL
-560 GKLVGQFKI
+560 GKLVGQFRI

>member
-1 MPCNKRMFITE
+1 
-12 SSSMSNFSL
+12 MSKLSL

-33 ILTLCILMTVS
+33 ILALLILMSVS
-44 YYVEQSALA
+44 YYVEQDALA
-53 DEVTTFRTKLIG
+53 AEVVTFKTKLVG
-65 ERKTQIKEATEIAAG
+65 ERKQQIKEATEIAAG
-80 IVQYQLSLKENGN
+80 IVNYQLSLKEQGN

-105 SGYFFIYDSQGKN
+105 AGYFFMYDSQGKN
-118 LFHAVMPNLEGQN
+118 IFHALIPSLEGQN

-151 KRGDGNFSFY
+151 KRGDGSFSY
-161 FQKPNTNEQI
+161 YYQKPNTNEQI
-171 EKIGYSMMIP
+171 EKISYAMMIP

-197 AVVEDYRAT
+197 AVVEEYRAT
-206 VTEQMI
+206 VTEQMA
-212 DKSYAILLIALL
+212 DKSFAILLIALFL
-224 LAAMTA
+224 TGITGFIIMIAAH
-230 VVILATAQRMVA
+230 RMVV

-257 EGDLTKRLTVKG
+257 EGDLTKRLAVKG
-269 EDEIAQLGQSFN
+269 EDEIAQLGRSFN

-288 TIIGDVANATAKVK
+288 NIIGDVATATAKVK
-302 SAANAIHD
+302 TAANAIHA

-317 QLISHNNETDQVVTA
+317 QLVSHNNETDQVVTA
-332 ITEMSA
+332 ITEMSS
-338 TASEVAQNTTQV
+338 TANEVAKNTTQV

-374 ISALMAQINN
+374 IASLMSQINN
-384 AAGNIQSLSEQSK
+384 AAGSIKSLSEQSQ
-397 KINNVL
+397 KINSVL

-445 SRTQSSTLEINEML
+445 SRTQASTLEINEML
-459 SELHK
+459 SALHK
-464 LVALAVKT
+464 LVTQAVKA

-479 CVRSVDSSRA
+479 CVRSVDSSRT
-489 ISESLGSVTSA
+489 ISDSLGSVTSA

-505 DMSTQIATAAT
+505 DMSTQIAAAAT

-526 RNVFA
+526 RNVYA

-546 ARVSQTVSQEGINL
+546 ARISMTVSEEGINL